1 ISPFNG
7 DMLPLIEMSL
17 REFWANHRYPDHFY
31 EVAHWEIPLTYF
43 PGVWLPFT
51 APWRLGIDIR
61 FRHPVCYLVMTA
73 MLVGYSL
80 RRIHG
85 ARGAMEIVF
94 AVPPALVGLYLFYV
108 PTFRGFLPALHL
120 LPFWL
125 FTVCWGIYF
134 MERRWFVSG
143 IFLGLCV

>member
-1 ISPFNG
+1 
-7 DMLPLIEMSL
+7 
-17 REFWANHRYPDHFY
+17 
-31 EVAHWEIPLTYF
+31 
-43 PGVWLPFT
+43 
-51 APWRLGIDIR
+51 
-61 FRHPVCYLVMTA
+61 MTA

-143 IFLGLCV
+143 IFLGLCVISRPYLAAVAPFFLLWCCWNWRANKHGVL